1 MIGRFTP
8 LAFGLVLTLGSVADA
23 QRGGDT
29 PTARQ
34 RQLAGQVRKA
44 FSDVVRRQLALNDE
58 QAKRLTQ
65 VDNRFQKER
74 NAINQDERAAR
85 QGLRAVLEDTV
96 GTPDQGKV
104 DGYLTQL
111 VRAQRR
117 RADVLEAEQ
126 KELAAFLT
134 PVQRAKYFALRDQLT
149 RRINQLG
156 QERGRAGRQG
166 GGPPRER

>member
-8 LAFGLVLTLGSVADA
+8 LAFGLVLTLGGVAEA
-23 QRGGDT
+23 QRGADA
-29 PTARQ
+29 PNPRQ
-34 RQLAGQVRKA
+34 RALAGQVRKA
-44 FSDVVRRQLALNDE
+44 FSDVVRKHLALNDE
-58 QAKRLTQ
+58 QSKRLTQ

-74 NAINQDERAAR
+74 NSINQDERAAR
-85 QGLRAVLEDTV
+85 QGLRAVLEDSV
-96 GTPDQGKV
+96 GTPDQAKV

-126 KELAAFLT
+126 KELATFLT

-156 QERGRAGRQG
+156 QERGRGARQG
-166 GGPPRER
+166 GAPPHQH